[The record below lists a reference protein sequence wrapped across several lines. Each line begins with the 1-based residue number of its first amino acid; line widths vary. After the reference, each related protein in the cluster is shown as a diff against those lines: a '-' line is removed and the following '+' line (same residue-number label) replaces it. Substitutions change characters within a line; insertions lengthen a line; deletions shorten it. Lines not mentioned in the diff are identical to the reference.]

1 MIVSIAHRSP
11 ALLALAFLVAA
22 ASAGPST
29 AAGPA
34 TGIGWTKTYTE
45 AILLLKLRVP
55 CRNVRSTE
63 ACSVQAAQDRLTLS
77 ERRLAAC
84 RARATASA
92 KAATC
97 KEAVDA
103 ATARMNLAEIK
114 RGFPIRTAD
123 CTGGAKT
130 RTGAEHYSAFRCTIT
145 VEDDSNGGG
154 PIVVSG
160 RLLVTV
166 TGKATFVWQAL

>member
-1 MIVSIAHRSP
+1 MIASIAHRSL
-11 ALLALAFLVAA
+11 ALLALAVLA
-22 ASAGPST
+22 ASVC
-29 AAGPA
+29 AGPA
-34 TGIGWTKTYTE
+34 TAAEPVTSIGWTKTYTE
-45 AILLLKLRVP
+45 AILLLRLRVP
-55 CRNVRSTE
+55 CRNIRSTQ

-84 RARATASA
+84 KARATASA
-92 KAATC
+92 KAARCT
-97 KEAVDA
+97 EAADA
-103 ATARMNLAEIK
+103 ANARTNLAEIR

-130 RTGAEHYSAFRCTIT
+130 KTGPERYSAFRCTIT

-154 PIVVSG
+154 PVVVSG

-166 TGKATFVWQAL
+166 TGKATFAWQAL